1 MLFTVVI
8 LNFMSIDILNVTNNV
23 ENGIIM
29 PNLQNVIQ
37 NYQIYQIAVKIKI
50 AALGGHLEFRLYFC
64 SFGAIF
70 LLDIIQHG
78 IFHTSKSQYKDLYH
92 LHNHLRD
99 HLFVKVNPE
108 VNDPVKTQYLQPP
121 S

>member
-1 MLFTVVI
+1 
-8 LNFMSIDILNVTNNV
+8 MSIDMQNVTNNV

-50 AALGGHLEFRLYFC
+50 AALGGHLKFRLYFD

-70 LLDIIQHG
+70 QLDTIQHG

-99 HLFVKVNPE
+99 HLFVKVSPK
-108 VNDPVKTQYLQPP
+108 VNVTIKTQYLQPP